1 MRFGSLLPKSVKTCN
16 TQLYPQAFQA
26 KQQPGPLVGP
36 GYICSPKEMVR
47 NVKKRNKRGLTLLV
61 LLVLVA
67 GSGCLLWRWLDRAQ
81 GIRDYEK
88 AIQIARLDQTA
99 APALTPGGR
108 FQTDRSS
115 PPAGLAGLGL
125 EALREVN
132 EEVIAWIYI
141 PDTEVSY
148 PVLQAA
154 DNEYYLNHTW
164 TRERSAMGAI
174 FMECTNS
181 PDFSD
186 FNTIIYG
193 HRMNNDKM
201 FGRLHSYRD
210 EDFFQEHP
218 DVYVVDSRAVRRYAV
233 FAAHEVGVRE
243 IVYRLDLEEQELEQ
257 AFIDFCLER
266 SQLDTGVIPGPEE
279 QMLTLSTCTGQGH
292 ATRWVV
298 QGVLRETW
306 AR

>member
-1 MRFGSLLPKSVKTCN
+1 
-16 TQLYPQAFQA
+16 
-26 KQQPGPLVGP
+26 
-36 GYICSPKEMVR
+36 
-47 NVKKRNKRGLTLLV
+47 
-61 LLVLVA
+61 
-67 GSGCLLWRWLDRAQ
+67 
-81 GIRDYEK
+81 
-88 AIQIARLDQTA
+88 
-99 APALTPGGR
+99 
-108 FQTDRSS
+108 
-115 PPAGLAGLGL
+115 
-125 EALREVN
+125 
-132 EEVIAWIYI
+132 
-141 PDTEVSY
+141 
-148 PVLQAA
+148 
-154 DNEYYLNHTW
+154 
-164 TRERSAMGAI
+164 MGAI
-174 FMECTNS
+174 FLECTSS